1 MSNSNLAQSGWNTTL
16 VFVGAALVA
25 LGVTLYGG
33 LGGSSGEIEE
43 IGRTGESYFEVFDST
58 KAVSLQVTAF
68 DAKSAR
74 PLDFK
79 VERNSQQQWVIPSHH
94 NYPADAQD
102 RLGATAASVMGMKRG
117 ALETRWEQDHAKY
130 GVVNP
135 RQESLS
141 IADVEGVG
149 TRITIMLEDTSDAVV
164 DVIVG
169 KKVEG
174 QPSDYFVRA
183 PEEDE
188 VYITTLSNID
198 LSAKFADWINTDLL
212 EVQGGDI
219 NQVTIYD
226 YAVDESEGTLS
237 ETEVSLLNREDSTA
251 DWQLEGLEDEA
262 LEVDPDALTDIIST
276 LDNFEIA
283 GVRPKQEGLTADLA
297 LDMELILA
305 EPAVTR
311 NSFAQRM
318 VGQINQDLL
327 RRGFRLQPGQSGA
340 PDDISL
346 LALQGE
352 LQAGTSEGLA
362 YRLYF
367 GRAFAGSQDELEI
380 GLSSEEEAAKD
391 AETETAAEADS
402 PESQEEKDV
411 EALDT
416 PLELE
421 PNIDES
427 EVQEVDP
434 ANQPGRYVFV
444 RVAFDESLLGGRPEK
459 PVEPEKPALLKAADE
474 TQEQGPEAP
483 SAEKSEGDP
492 EVPSEDGG
500 SCQEEPEEP
509 AEEPAEEPETVEDP
523 AEKLEAV
530 RLQYESELN
539 AYQAALQGY
548 ETELVSYE
556 KKLTDGQQKA
566 EELNRRFALWYY
578 VIPGD
583 QYDKLR
589 LSRPQLIRE
598 KTDEPEVPAGG
609 LPGGLPG
616 GFPGGN
622 LPPGLNLP
630 Q

>member
-237 ETEVSLLNREDSTA
+237 ETEVSSLNREDSTA
-251 DWQLEGLEDEA
+251 D
-262 LEVDPDALTDIIST
+262 
-276 LDNFEIA
+276 
-283 GVRPKQEGLTADLA
+283 
-297 LDMELILA
+297 
-305 EPAVTR
+305 
-311 NSFAQRM
+311 
-318 VGQINQDLL
+318 
-327 RRGFRLQPGQSGA
+327 
-340 PDDISL
+340 
-346 LALQGE
+346 
-352 LQAGTSEGLA
+352 
-362 YRLYF
+362 
-367 GRAFAGSQDELEI
+367 
-380 GLSSEEEAAKD
+380 
-391 AETETAAEADS
+391 
-402 PESQEEKDV
+402 
-411 EALDT
+411 
-416 PLELE
+416 
-421 PNIDES
+421 
-427 EVQEVDP
+427 
-434 ANQPGRYVFV
+434 
-444 RVAFDESLLGGRPEK
+444 
-459 PVEPEKPALLKAADE
+459 
-474 TQEQGPEAP
+474 
-483 SAEKSEGDP
+483 
-492 EVPSEDGG
+492 
-500 SCQEEPEEP
+500 
-509 AEEPAEEPETVEDP
+509 
-523 AEKLEAV
+523 
-530 RLQYESELN
+530 
-539 AYQAALQGY
+539 
-548 ETELVSYE
+548 
-556 KKLTDGQQKA
+556 
-566 EELNRRFALWYY
+566 
-578 VIPGD
+578 
-583 QYDKLR
+583 
-589 LSRPQLIRE
+589 
-598 KTDEPEVPAGG
+598 
-609 LPGGLPG
+609 
-616 GFPGGN
+616 
-622 LPPGLNLP
+622 
-630 Q
+630 